1 MKKLGI
7 VALALALIAPMVA
20 FTETD
25 DSYGALGALAG
36 ESMSLQQM
44 LIYAIQDEYLARS
57 EYAAI
62 MDEFGSMR
70 PFSNIMLSEE
80 NHIEWLIELF
90 DEYAFPLPID
100 DAVDHVVIPG
110 DLKTA
115 FQTGVKAE
123 IDNIAMYEKFLSEDL
138 PEDVRDVFGRLQ
150 RASENHLRAFQNN
163 LKRYE

>member
-7 VALALALIAPMVA
+7 VALVLALIASIA
-20 FTETD
+20 GFSETNNG
-25 DSYGALGALAG
+25 YGALGALAAEG
-36 ESMSLQQM
+36 SSLQQV
-44 LIYAIQDEYLARS
+44 LTYAIQDEYLARS
-57 EYAAI
+57 EYAGI
-62 MDEFGSMR
+62 MDEYGSMR

-80 NHIEWLIELF
+80 NHIEWLVELF
-90 DEYAFPLPID
+90 GEYGFPLPID
-100 DAVDHVVIPG
+100 DSEDHVVIPG

-138 PEDVRDVFGRLQ
+138 SEDVRDVFERLK